1 MTYKGIGEYR
11 AITLTTGAD
20 HITGT
25 SGNDTVSGVSS
36 ATAGESTLNL
46 ADVVDGGAG
55 TDTLKLIVSGAINMP
70 ATEIKNIENFEI
82 KDLTGG
88 NTHSF
93 ANVAGE
99 AQVLVASSTGNTTVT
114 NLDKAS
120 VGVKD
125 ITGAAAN
132 QIFSFKDSA
141 FASTATLNVV
151 LENAG
156 NKVTGAAQTI
166 KVGTASAAG
175 AADGVSIAATGSN
188 NVILD
193 GATGLV
199 GAAAIGTAA
208 GIKTL
213 TVTGAGSVTIGATT
227 SLAAAAA
234 ADANNLAA
242 NLTTVNASANSGGVT
257 MQVNKTTVAVT
268 GGSGADVISVGGA
281 MTSGAKFNLGAGNDQ
296 LLKAVGGSLD
306 ANVVVDAG
314 DGVDVVDNGLITVAN
329 GGIFKNFEKIAL
341 TTASTTDIDLLTGST
356 ITGLLVNT
364 GDVVGVVAQNVAT
377 NSTIEVTAVDATQTG
392 TLTAA
397 VKGAAAST
405 TDVVNISFNGAAQA
419 ATPAA
424 YNIAGGTMT
433 LANVETINVASG
445 GADNTWNQLALTA
458 DKVKAINITGAKNLD
473 LTFAGVNG
481 TNPVAGQGG
490 AVSSIDGS
498 AATGKLNINLTNVTY
513 DDKVGITVKGG
524 TGNDT
529 ITTNA
534 SSATLT
540 GTGGNDK
547 YVVTATVAASA
558 VDATTAATKMTTIT
572 DFNAGDMLDFTGFAA
587 GAGLTSLTKAQT
599 DIATATNLTNAINLA
614 LENAAVNAAGKAA
627 WFQYGG
633 NTYVVNQGAADTV
646 GAANDFTAADAIVKL
661 TGLVDLTNATVAGNV
676 LTLA

>member
-1 MTYKGIGEYR
+1 MRKGIGECR

-20 HITGT
+20 NITGT

-55 TDTLKLIVSGAINMP
+55 TDTLKLIVSGAVNM
-70 ATEIKNIENFEI
+70 AASEIKNVENFEI

-93 ANVAGE
+93 ANVTGE
-99 AQVLVASSTGNTTVT
+99 AQVLVVSSTGATTVT
-114 NLDKAS
+114 NLDKAA

-132 QIFSFKDSA
+132 QTFTFKDSA
-141 FASTATLNVV
+141 FASTGKLDVV
-151 LENAG
+151 VSNAG

-166 KVGTASAAG
+166 TIGTASAGTG
-175 AADGVSIAATGSN
+175 AADGVNIAATGSN
-188 NVILD
+188 NIILS
-193 GATGLV
+193 GT
-199 GAAAIGTAA
+199 AANNIGSAA

-213 TVTGAGSVTIGATT
+213 TVTGSGSVTVGAT
-227 SLAAAAA
+227 SALAAAAGA
-234 ADANNLAA
+234 GASSLAS
-242 NLTTVNASANSGGVT
+242 NLTTVDASANTGGLT
-257 MQVNKTTVAVT
+257 INLNKTTVKVT
-268 GGSGADVISVGGA
+268 GGSGADKITVDGA
-281 MTSGAKFNLGAGNDQ
+281 MTSGAQFNLGAGDDQ
-296 LLKAVGGSLD
+296 LLKGAGSLD

-314 DGVDVVDNGLITVAN
+314 AGTDIIDNGLITVAN
-329 GGIFKNFEKIAL
+329 GGIFKNFEKIGL
-341 TTASTTDIDLLTGST
+341 STAGTTDIDLLTGST
-356 ITGLLVNT
+356 ITGLVVNT
-364 GDVVGVVAQNVAT
+364 ADVAGVTVQNVAT
-377 NSTIEVTAVDATQTG
+377 NSTIEVTAVDANQTG

-405 TDVVNISFNGAAQA
+405 TDVMNISFNGAAQA

-473 LTFAGVNG
+473 LTFVGVNG

-498 AATGKLNINLTNVTY
+498 AATGKLNISLTNVTY

-547 YVVTATVAASA
+547 YLVSATVAASA

-587 GAGLTSLTKAQT
+587 AGLTSLTKAQT

-633 NTYVVNQGAADTV
+633 NTYVVNQGAADTA

-661 TGLVDLTNATVAGNV
+661 IGLVDLTNATVSGNV